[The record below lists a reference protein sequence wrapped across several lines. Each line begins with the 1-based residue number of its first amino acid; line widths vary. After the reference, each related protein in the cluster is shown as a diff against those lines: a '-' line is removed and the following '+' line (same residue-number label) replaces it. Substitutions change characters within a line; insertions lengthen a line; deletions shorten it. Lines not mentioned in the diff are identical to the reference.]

1 MKQLGD
7 NLIVVALILAGTL
20 ASPHRARAQVVRHAT
35 NVAQPGN
42 ADVTL
47 HVPLQL
53 QNMNPSATG
62 AIVYCRVTKN
72 GGGAPTATAQD
83 TVPLTQGGY
92 NGALDVKVSLQVAQP
107 GEQWDYDCKLSF
119 YSLALKTS
127 VPPGGAPWA
136 MPKAGTTPVGDATG
150 TITTQ

>member
-1 MKQLGD
+1 MKRVG
-7 NLIVVALILAGTL
+7 NFVIVVAIVAGTL
-20 ASPHRARAQVVRHAT
+20 AFPHRVRAQAVRQMPNA
-35 NVAQPGN
+35 AQPGN

-62 AIVYCRVTKN
+62 AIVFCRVTKS
-72 GGGAPTATAQD
+72 GGGAPNATAQD
-83 TVPLTQGGY
+83 TVPLTQGSY
-92 NGALDVKVSLQVAQP
+92 SGALDVKVSLQVAQP
-107 GEQWDYDCKLSF
+107 GEHWDYDCKLSF
-119 YSLALKTS
+119 YSAALKTS